1 MLEYNGQID
10 DNRRNFERILKDSI
24 VTGNKHR
31 AEKLTTWAY
40 GAMYHNA
47 ERVNKTEIT
56 LNEGWKNHLSI
67 CQECTPYGLQRGE
80 AFEKQEYLSLIQE

>member
-10 DNRRNFERILKDSI
+10 DNRRIFERILKDSI

-40 GAMYHNA
+40 GAKYHNA

-67 CQECTPYGLQRGE
+67 CKECTSYGLQRGVKQ
-80 AFEKQEYLSLIQE
+80 ARQEYLSLIQE